1 MSATSPHVRD
11 YPEQRACRRHAPASN
26 GGNMKKWKLIIGI
39 GLVIAS
45 GILAMLFAP
54 SKTEDPKQ
62 ISLVIRYGS
71 EKDGFINSPELKK
84 ILKEKY
90 HIAVEGT
97 KRGSLEMSEGGLTG
111 VDALWPSSELAEA
124 VFKKVNPSIS
134 YKSQNIFNTPLV
146 FYSWPEVTESL
157 IKQGVVEK
165 RGNAY
170 YVVLMKK
177 YLEMMIAERTWK
189 DIGLERQT
197 GRMTIHSTDPV
208 KSNSGFLM
216 TGLTAVIL
224 NEGNMPDE
232 EGLARFMPVI
242 IETYKR
248 MGYLESSTGILFDK
262 YIKQGRGAFPL
273 IAAYENQLI
282 EFYQAYPNYQ
292 EQIKKMVRVLIP
304 EPTVWSAHPL
314 IALNKKGEKLLEAL
328 QHKDIQSL
336 AWEKFGF
343 RSGVMGLTNDP
354 GSLKAVGLPE
364 QIDSVT
370 PLPSPE
376 IMYKIL
382 NALGK
387 E

>member
-1 MSATSPHVRD
+1 
-11 YPEQRACRRHAPASN
+11 
-26 GGNMKKWKLIIGI
+26 MKKWKLVIGI

-62 ISLVIRYGS
+62 QAQISLVIRYGS
-71 EKDGFINSPELKK
+71 EKDGFINSPELKE

-124 VFKKVNPSIS
+124 VFKKANPNIS
-134 YKSQNIFNTPLV
+134 YKSQNIFNTPIV

-216 TGLTAVIL
+216 TGLMAVIL

-354 GSLKAVGLPE
+354 GALKAVGLPE

>member
-1 MSATSPHVRD
+1 MPGLRYLNETSG
-11 YPEQRACRRHAPASN
+11 YAQTGLLN
-26 GGNMKKWKLIIGI
+26 GENMKTWKLIG
-39 GLVIAS
+39 GNELVVAAFAVA
-45 GILAMLFAP
+45 LLFAP
-54 SKTEDPKQ
+54 SKTEKESRNTVQ
-62 ISLVIRYGS
+62 SLMIRYGS
-71 EKDGFINSPELKK
+71 EKEGFLNSPDLQK

-90 HIAVEGT
+90 HIAVEGA
-97 KRGSLEMSEGGLTG
+97 KRGSLEIAEGGLTG

-124 VFKKVNPSIS
+124 VFKKSNPNIA
-134 YKSQNIFNTPLV
+134 YKSQNIFNTPIV

-177 YLEMMIAERTWK
+177 YIQMMVEGRTWK

-197 GRMTIHSTDPV
+197 GRITIHSTDPS
-208 KSNSGFLM
+208 KSNSGFLL

-224 NEGNMPDE
+224 NDGNMPDE
-232 EGLARFMPVI
+232 EGLAQFLPVI
-242 IETYKR
+242 QETYKR

-273 IAAYENQLI
+273 IAGYESQLI
-282 EFYQAYPNYQ
+282 EFYQAHPNYQ

-314 IALNKKGEKLLEAL
+314 IALTKKGEKLLEAL

-343 RSGVMGLTNDP
+343 RSGVMGLDNDP
-354 GSLKAVGLPE
+354 GTLKAVGLPE

-370 PLPSPE
+370 LLPSWE
-376 IMYKIL
+376 IMDKIL
-382 NALGK
+382 KALEK
-387 E
+387 R